1 MVLILNLKNV
11 EDTRRGVILI
21 LYDIM
26 FGIFFFFRSNDAR
39 NLKVSDVG

>member
-26 FGIFFFFRSNDAR
+26 FGIFFFRSNDAR